1 MSLSERPDRKVSIS
15 KAAGY
20 AMLIAIAAGFLALHV
35 LAGNITLPG
44 SRNVPVTAEPVRL
57 SGD

>member
-15 KAAGY
+15 EVTGY
-20 AMLIAIAAGFLALHV
+20 AVLIAIAAGFLALHV

-44 SRNVPVTAEPVRL
+44 SRNVPAAAEPARL